1 MLAIAGG
8 KGGCG
13 KTTTTL
19 GVAVALGRRGRDV
32 LAVDADVDMP
42 NLHALAGVPRKSE
55 QTPQATEFP
64 GVSVQSSAPSATP
77 ETVTRTLQQIDQGR
91 PVLVDCP
98 AGAGPAAAT
107 PLRIADRSLLTT
119 TVDQESLTD
128 TAKTA
133 AVADAL
139 DAPPIGVVLTR
150 TDVDEESDVAERV
163 TELLDC
169 PVQASVPN
177 AGPVDD
183 VLAEPPVETAYRRL
197 SMSIDSQNS

>member
-19 GVAVALGRRGRDV
+19 GVAVALGQRGRDV

-42 NLHALAGVPRKSE
+42 NLHALAGVLRRSD

-64 GVSVQSSAPSATP
+64 GVSVRSSAPSVTLEA
-77 ETVTRTLQQIDQGR
+77 VTRTLQQVDR
-91 PVLVDCP
+91 SRSVLVDCP
-98 AGAGPAAAT
+98 AGAGPEAAA
-107 PLRIADRSLLTT
+107 PLRIVDRTLLTT
-119 TVDQESLTD
+119 TVDRESLTD
-128 TAKTA
+128 AAKTA

-150 TDVDEESDVAERV
+150 SDTDEDSHVVQRVAD
-163 TELLDC
+163 LLDC
-169 PVQASVPN
+169 PVLASVPDV
-177 AGPVDD
+177 GPVDD
-183 VLAEPPVETAYRRL
+183 VLAETPVEAAYRQL
-197 SMSIDSQNS
+197 SMGID